1 MINEGLKES
10 SLNLT
15 FIDFGRE
22 RLEEEKTL
30 GPQELRKL
38 QGKDDDSSDDDV
50 ELDHIE
56 NNKKAAKR
64 EEEAMARVR
73 QYQVNRLK
81 YYYAVV
87 QFDSIQTASK

>member
-1 MINEGLKES
+1 M
-10 SLNLT
+10 
-15 FIDFGRE
+15 
-22 RLEEEKTL
+22 
-30 GPQELRKL
+30 RKL

-87 QFDSIQTASK
+87 QFDSIQTASKWVFQGEYKFNSFPFVLHMKGSAK

>member
-1 MINEGLKES
+1 M
-10 SLNLT
+10 
-15 FIDFGRE
+15 
-22 RLEEEKTL
+22 
-30 GPQELRKL
+30 RKL